1 MRSFFGVQ
9 PFNQTLGLAADCS
22 VVIPRMIHDDPQDST
37 SSPKDMDMKVI
48 FCVRQ
53 PGHHFRCSQT
63 HTRGF
68 GIDEGWPGLGYDS
81 LYYYIPCL
89 WFWFT
94 LPGNYMKFIEIMFA
108 YVSSPKA
115 LECFRWTDGQM
126 ADAATE
132 AGPGSPGARRQD
144 VLDYYSKIMQ
154 FRGIQNPPGRFQDG
168 ILKILWFL
176 CDLCG
181 YGVGMVS
188 IYVDMVWI
196 WCGYGVDMVWIWSI
210 PCRWL
215 LQASGDLSFRWY
227 FFRGPLAMWQ
237 VVVPENMDMKDKFSL
252 TQAALYWDFIVILD
266 CLAKALKP

>member
-1 MRSFFGVQ
+1 
-9 PFNQTLGLAADCS
+9 
-22 VVIPRMIHDDPQDST
+22 
-37 SSPKDMDMKVI
+37 MDMKI
-48 FCVRQ
+48 MFCLRQ
-53 PGHHFRCSQT
+53 AGHHFRCSQT

-81 LYYYIPCL
+81 LYLPCL

-94 LPGNYMKFIEIMFA
+94 LPGNSMKFIEMMFA

-115 LECFRWTDGQM
+115 LTDGQM
-126 ADAATE
+126 PATE
-132 AGPGSPGARRQD
+132 GPGSPGARRQD

-176 CDLCG
+176 WFLCDL
-181 YGVGMVS
+181 
-188 IYVDMVWI
+188 
-196 WCGYGVDMVWIWSI
+196 CGYGVDMVWIWSI

-215 LQASGDLSFRWY
+215 LQASGDLFFRWY